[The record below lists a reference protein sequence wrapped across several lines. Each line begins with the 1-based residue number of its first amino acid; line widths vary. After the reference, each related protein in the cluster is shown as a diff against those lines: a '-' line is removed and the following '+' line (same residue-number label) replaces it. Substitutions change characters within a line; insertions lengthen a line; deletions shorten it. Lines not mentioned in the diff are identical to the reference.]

1 MPHPSSITVRILTS
15 LAMALT
21 MVFAMAGG
29 VAAQDNYPNRTVKL
43 IVAQPPGNSADLV
56 GRMISERLS
65 RALGQAVVVDNRPGA
80 SGSIGMAALASS
92 AADGYTIGI
101 GGIGQLAL
109 NPTLYSKLPYD
120 AQNGFTT
127 LAIVYRGPMLF
138 MVDPASPITSLKD
151 LVQQSQAQ
159 ATGLDFASAGTGSI
173 MHLVGEQFARTTKA
187 KMSHVPN
194 RGTGAA
200 ATLVLGKHAAVLVE
214 NVTASMAFV
223 RSGQLRPL
231 AITSAQRHPSLP
243 NVPSIAEAGF
253 PGLVT
258 EGWLALV
265 APAGLPVAVRDR
277 LAEEVRKIIL
287 MTDYQAWTIGSGG
300 LAEPV
305 TPEQSATYVRTEASR
320 WAEVIRSV
328 GLKLD

>member
-1 MPHPSSITVRILTS
+1 MSHPSSITARVLTS
-15 LAMALT
+15 LAMALAV
-21 MVFAMAGG
+21 VFAMAGG
-29 VAAQDNYPNRTVKL
+29 VSAQDNYPNRAVKM

-173 MHLVGEQFARTTKA
+173 MHLVGEQCPTVVPVLQPLWSWVNMRLCWSR
-187 KMSHVPN
+187 MSLRAWLLCAQANCDHWRLPVPN
-194 RGTGAA
+194 
-200 ATLVLGKHAAVLVE
+200 ATLHCPMCP
-214 NVTASMAFV
+214 AS
-223 RSGQLRPL
+223 
-231 AITSAQRHPSLP
+231 
-243 NVPSIAEAGF
+243 
-253 PGLVT
+253 
-258 EGWLALV
+258 
-265 APAGLPVAVRDR
+265 
-277 LAEEVRKIIL
+277 
-287 MTDYQAWTIGSGG
+287 
-300 LAEPV
+300 
-305 TPEQSATYVRTEASR
+305 
-320 WAEVIRSV
+320 
-328 GLKLD
+328 

>member
-1 MPHPSSITVRILTS
+1 MKSTNSTSSRILATLL
-15 LAMALT
+15 LALVA
-21 MVFAMAGG
+21 AGG
-29 VAAQDNYPNRTVKL
+29 ATAQDTYPNRSIKMV
-43 IVAQPPGNSADLV
+43 VAQPPGNSADLV
-56 GRMISERLS
+56 ARMLSERLG
-65 RALGQAVVVDNRPGA
+65 RAMGQAVVVENRPGA
-80 SGSIGMAALASS
+80 SGSIGVAAIS
-92 AADGYTIGI
+92 AAPADGYTIGI

-127 LAIVYRGPMLF
+127 IAIVYRGPMLF
-138 MVDPASPITSLKD
+138 MVDPASPITGMKD

-159 ATGLDFASAGTGSI
+159 PSGLDFASAGAGSI

-200 ATLVLGKHAAVLVE
+200 ATLVLGKHASVLVE

-243 NVPSIAEAGF
+243 NVPSIVEAGF
-253 PGLVT
+253 PELVT

-265 APAGLPVAVRDR
+265 GPAAMPAAIRDR
-277 LAEEVRKIIL
+277 LAEEVRKIIQL
-287 MTDYQAWTIGSGG
+287 PDYQSWVITSGG
-300 LAEPV
+300 LAEPL
-305 TPEQSATYVRTEASR
+305 TPAQSSAYVRSEASR
-320 WAEVIRSV
+320 WAEVIRAV

>member
-1 MPHPSSITVRILTS
+1 MTRTRSHIGRV
-15 LAMALT
+15 LATLLLALT
-21 MVFAMAGG
+21 VAGG
-29 VAAQDNYPNRTVKL
+29 VAAQDTYPSRAIKL

-56 GRMISERLS
+56 ARMISERLG
-65 RALGQAVVVDNRPGA
+65 RAVGQPVVVENRPGA
-80 SGSIGMAALASS
+80 SGSIGVAAISAAS
-92 AADGYTIGI
+92 ADGYTIGI

-109 NPTLYSKLPYD
+109 NPTLYSRLPYD

-127 LAIVYRGPMLF
+127 IAIVYRGPMLF
-138 MVDPASPITSLKD
+138 LVDPASPITSLKD

-159 ATGLDFASAGTGSI
+159 ATGLDFASAGAGSI
-173 MHLVGEQFARTTKA
+173 MHLMGEHFARTTRA
-187 KMSHVPN
+187 KMTHVPN

-200 ATLVLGKHAAVLVE
+200 ATLVLGKHASVLVE
-214 NVTASMAFV
+214 NVTASMSFV
-223 RSGQLRPL
+223 RSGQLRAL

-243 NVPSIAEAGF
+243 NVPSIVEAGF

-265 APAGLPVAVRDR
+265 GPAGMPVAVRDR
-277 LAEEVRKIIL
+277 LADEVRKIIL
-287 MTDYQAWTIGSGG
+287 QPDFQSWIITSGG
-300 LAEPV
+300 LPEPL
-305 TPEQSATYVRTEASR
+305 TPEQSSAYVRAEAVR